1 MKGIAIVL
9 TLILVALGM
18 GIVLGL
24 TGIFISSL
32 TASRNIHLSTVA
44 FYVADSGVEGALYE
58 DRNGTRLP
66 DGFTC
71 NTDGPS
77 ATGDHENGD
86 TCLNALDNTGYYDY
100 RVTGAVPTK
109 RIVSRGRYLDVE
121 RTIEVNY

>member
-1 MKGIAIVL
+1 MKGIALVL

-58 DRNGTRLP
+58 DRNGARLP
-66 DGFTC
+66 NGFEC
-71 NTDGPS
+71 NANPLGKNV
-77 ATGDHENGD
+77 NGD
-86 TCLNALDNTGYYDY
+86 TCLGSLDNTGSYHYL
-100 RVTGAVPTK
+100 VTGVAPARK
-109 RIVSRGRYLDVE
+109 IVSKGRYLDVE